1 MRRETKDRILMSILG
16 FAFLLNIIVIN
27 LFLPTIQELAIIGW
41 IVFGVGASFFVLSV
55 LTLRRKGVGDV
66 VDKGIYGIV
75 RHPMYLGAM
84 IMFFSHILL
93 GQNWMVLIG
102 TIIAIACC
110 YLIALSDEQQNIEKF
125 GDDYKGYMQKVPRM
139 NLIVG
144 IIRSLRSRKRE

>member
-93 GQNWMVLIG
+93 MR
-102 TIIAIACC
+102 
-110 YLIALSDEQQNIEKF
+110 F
-125 GDDYKGYMQKVPRM
+125 
-139 NLIVG
+139 
-144 IIRSLRSRKRE
+144 